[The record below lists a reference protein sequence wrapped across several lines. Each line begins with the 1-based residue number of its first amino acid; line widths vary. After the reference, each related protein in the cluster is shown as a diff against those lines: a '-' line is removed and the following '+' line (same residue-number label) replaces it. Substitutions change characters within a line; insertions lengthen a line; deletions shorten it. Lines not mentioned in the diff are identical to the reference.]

1 MAINQGPGPM
11 PRVPQSARPNQQNI
25 THAGRA
31 DPGDY
36 HARIWAQYK
45 DMPEKPA
52 CAPPPPGCV
61 FCKPGT
67 LPNGVVDHGNSN
79 GFIPTD
85 LVHIYGQLALLGS
98 RALDT
103 DGNLP
108 LQTISGTTL
117 PPAFGT
123 LTLTG
128 VSAAPSGGLSLGS
141 IAASASTSAVAAS
154 LAGVVALLWP
164 SGLGDSSLL

>member
-1 MAINQGPGPM
+1 M
-11 PRVPQSARPNQQNI
+11 
-25 THAGRA
+25 
-31 DPGDY
+31 
-36 HARIWAQYK
+36 
-45 DMPEKPA
+45 
-52 CAPPPPGCV
+52 
-61 FCKPGT
+61 
-67 LPNGVVDHGNSN
+67 VDHGNSN

-164 SGLGDSSLL
+164 SSLGDSSLYTDEQLKTLEHGRTRVRLHVEVKPDGTLKGYGYNTQSRRDWEMVPVVQFQPRGDQQVADSAMASR